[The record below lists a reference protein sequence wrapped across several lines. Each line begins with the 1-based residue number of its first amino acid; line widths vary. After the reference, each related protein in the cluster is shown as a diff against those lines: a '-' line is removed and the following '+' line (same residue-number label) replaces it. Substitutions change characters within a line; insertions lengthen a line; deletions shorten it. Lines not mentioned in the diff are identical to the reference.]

1 MNARPQ
7 TQASSVQ
14 QLRSNI
20 VHIAQQEYARWN
32 PQGRRQTE
40 TQPHMLPILQDYW
53 RRGTGVSF
61 SLEQLSDSKFQKNY
75 PWSSA
80 FISWVM
86 RQAGAGSAFAYN
98 PTHTIYVAAAKRN
111 RLTNAPNPF
120 YAYRPSEVVPEPGD
134 LICWIRAKNGLTY
147 DTVRNQASHS
157 DIVVAKRPGGLT
169 LVGGNVNDSVDIKP
183 LAIGPDGRVRD
194 PLVYAIVKL
203 VDVQG
208 ATIAGRSSLPS
219 NPTEPRAA
227 GSQPGAVRPAQ
238 SIPAQ
243 SVPATPRA
251 VPQGTAGSSLIESRT
266 MYLPIALGA
275 RNSNGSPAPNL
286 TGVYLP
292 RSFSPSGAWDILLYL
307 HGHKGQAYT
316 RSIREIWNAQQ
327 GRQSA
332 LREAVEQSGRNLLFI
347 APTLGNQSNAGWLA
361 SPGGLD
367 RFLQQVIPSV
377 ANRFGLNHTPSVG
390 RVTLA
395 CHSGGGSP
403 MLAIATG
410 QNNTSRLVQECWG
423 FDCMYNSGSDRA
435 WAQWADN
442 HSMSTL
448 FIYYLGG
455 TQTARLSESL
465 AAMRRPNVEVIRSTA
480 GSHGLVPVHHLPE
493 RLAGRRR

>member
-7 TQASSVQ
+7 IQASSVQ

-20 VHIAQQEYARWN
+20 VRIAQQEYARWN
-32 PQGRRQTE
+32 LQGRRQTE
-40 TQPHMLPILQDYW
+40 RQPHMLPILQDYW
-53 RRGTGVSF
+53 RRGTGFSF
-61 SLEQLSDSKFQKNY
+61 SLEQLADVRFQRIY
-75 PWSSA
+75 PWSST

-86 RQAGAGSAFAYN
+86 RQAGAGSAFAYHAK
-98 PTHTIYVAAAKRN
+98 HTIYVAAAKQN

-134 LICWIRAKNGLTY
+134 LICWIREKNGLTY
-147 DTVRNQASHS
+147 DTVRSQTSHS
-157 DIVVAKRPGGLT
+157 DIVVAKQPGSLT
-169 LVGGNVNDSVDIKP
+169 LVGGNVNQSVDRKSLP
-183 LAIGPDGRVRD
+183 IGPDGRVRD
-194 PLVYAIVKL
+194 PRVYAIVKL
-203 VDVQG
+203 VDFHGPARPQG
-208 ATIAGRSSLPS
+208 IRQ
-219 NPTEPRAA
+219 E
-227 GSQPGAVRPAQ
+227 PAQ
-238 SIPAQ
+238 SGQID
-243 SVPATPRA
+243 
-251 VPQGTAGSSLIESRT
+251 SRT